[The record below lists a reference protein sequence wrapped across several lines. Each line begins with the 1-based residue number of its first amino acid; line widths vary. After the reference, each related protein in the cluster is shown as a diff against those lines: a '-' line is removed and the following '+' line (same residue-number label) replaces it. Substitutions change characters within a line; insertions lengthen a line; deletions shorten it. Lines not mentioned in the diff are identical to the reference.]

1 MDNASLIFEIIIYT
15 LAGIIIVAAYVKQ
28 YLGDKAAIEEQN
40 RRNDL
45 RMIWMRQD
53 VDEKIKADM
62 EFERYRLMRDI
73 EKIKV

>member
-1 MDNASLIFEIIIYT
+1 MDNASLVFEIIIYT
-15 LAGIIIVAAYVKQ
+15 LAAIVIVGAYVKQ
-28 YLGDKAAIEEQN
+28 YLGDKAEIEEQN

-53 VDEKIKADM
+53 VDERIKADM

>member
-15 LAGIIIVAAYVKQ
+15 MAAIVIVGAYIKQ
-28 YLGDKAAIEEQN
+28 YICDKDAIKEQN
-40 RRNDL
+40 RRNDMRL
-45 RMIWMRQD
+45 IWMRQD
-53 VDEKIKADM
+53 VDERIKADM

>member
-15 LAGIIIVAAYVKQ
+15 LAGIVIVCAYIKQ
-28 YLGDKAAIEEQN
+28 YLDDKSAIEEQN

-53 VDEKIKADM
+53 IDEKIKADM
-62 EFERYRLMRDI
+62 DFNRYRLMRDI

>member
-1 MDNASLIFEIIIYT
+1 MDNTSLIFEIIIYT
-15 LAGIIIVAAYVKQ
+15 MAAIVIVGAYIKQ
-28 YLGDKAAIEEQN
+28 YIGDKDAIKEQN

-53 VDEKIKADM
+53 VDERIKADM

>member
-15 LAGIIIVAAYVKQ
+15 LAGIVIVCAYIKQ
-28 YLGDKAAIEEQN
+28 YLDDKAAIEEQN

-53 VDEKIKADM
+53 IDEKIKADM
-62 EFERYRLMRDI
+62 DFNKYRLMRDI

>member
-15 LAGIIIVAAYVKQ
+15 LAGIVIVCAYIKQ
-28 YLGDKAAIEEQN
+28 YFDDKAAIEEQN

-53 VDEKIKADM
+53 IDEKIKADM
-62 EFERYRLMRDI
+62 DFNRYRLMRDI

>member
-1 MDNASLIFEIIIYT
+1 MDNTSLVFEIIIYT
-15 LAGIIIVAAYVKQ
+15 LAGIIIVCAYIKQ

-53 VDEKIKADM
+53 VDERIKADM